1 MTNQQTPSTENKH
14 INNAQIRH
22 IKRIS
27 PFWLLPFIA
36 FCIGAIL
43 FFQIVKEQG
52 ITIRITFNN
61 GEGLVANKTQIRY
74 QGLQIG
80 VVKKVNFT
88 EDLKQVLVEANI
100 YPEAESVLRENTRFW
115 LVKPSASL
123 AGISGL
129 DALVSGNYI
138 TLQPG
143 GGDDKREFIAE
154 IESPIAQLDEGDL
167 LVRLKADDL
176 GSISEGA
183 SVYFKKIPVGKVYDY
198 RISKEDNSV
207 EIQLLINKN
216 YAHLVKEDSHFW
228 NISGINADIS
238 LSGIQVN
245 MDSLNAIV
253 QGAVAF
259 DSPKDSPKARQNQH
273 YTLYPN
279 LQAAKR
285 GLEIEITLPN
295 QPGLKAG
302 KTEVFYQNIQVGIL
316 AELSAI
322 EKTQEKMTGKLLL
335 DPSMGD
341 LLTQQSHIILHNKKF
356 SLGNL
361 TDLNNALR
369 GQYFEII
376 AGEGEPSRE
385 FVVLSESEL
394 LLKDPSNLIITL
406 TAPDTYGISAGQAV
420 YSHNL
425 PIGKVVSEQI
435 QGENVQFK
443 IAIEKQYRHLIYA
456 DTQFVA
462 ATNLDISFGIEG
474 IRIAAANP
482 EKWLQGGIRIINHK
496 QQGKAQ
502 DQYPLFKDLN
512 NAEAGITTQTLIP
525 NITLK
530 TNTLPSISEGSLV
543 LYRQYEVGKILEI
556 RPTEK
561 QFEVDVFIY
570 PKYQHLL
577 TNKSLFWVES
587 AAQIDITPKGIS
599 IQASPVARS
608 LKGAISFDNSG
619 SNKNQTLYEN
629 ELKAKSAGQI
639 ITFTADNATNLSKG
653 MPLRYMGL
661 SVGEIETVLFE
672 QKSHKILAKALINPN
687 YMGLLAKE
695 GSQFKVISPQISAGG
710 IENLSSL
717 LQPYIDVELG
727 NGKPQTQFRLQDNS
741 SSNNNK
747 FVNGLPLILESDDAT
762 NLTTGSPIMYRGI
775 EVGTIRQLELNS
787 LGDRVLI
794 HISIGKK
801 YQHLVRQNSEFWVSS
816 GYSAEMGW
824 SGIEINTGSV
834 QQLLKGGISFSTPS
848 GTVVQPQA
856 NSGQRFLLQI
866 KRPEQS
872 KHWNQGAIPVQ

>member
-1 MTNQQTPSTENKH
+1 MTNQHNNPSEKSVTQAH
-14 INNAQIRH
+14 IRH

-43 FFQIVKEQG
+43 FFQIVREQG
-52 ITIRITFNN
+52 TTIRITFSN

-88 EDLKQVLVEANI
+88 DDLKQVLVEANI

-143 GGDDKREFIAE
+143 DGEDEHEFIAE
-154 IESPIAQLDEGDL
+154 TESPIAQLDEGDL
-167 LVRLKADDL
+167 LVRLEAEDL

-198 RISKEDNSV
+198 RISKETNNV

-216 YAHLVKEDSHFW
+216 YAHLVKQDSHFW
-228 NISGINADIS
+228 NISGVQTSIGF
-238 LSGIQVN
+238 SGIQVN
-245 MDSLNAIV
+245 MESLNAIV

-259 DSPKDSPKARQNQH
+259 DSPSNSPRAQQNQR

-279 LQAAKR
+279 LQTAKR
-285 GLEIEITLPN
+285 GLEIDIIVPN
-295 QPGLKAG
+295 HSGLKVG
-302 KTEVFYQNIQVGIL
+302 KTDVFYQGVQIGTL
-316 AELSAI
+316 AELSSV
-322 EKTQEKMTGKLLL
+322 EKTQEKITGKLLI
-335 DPSMGD
+335 DPNIAD
-341 LLTQQSHIILHNKKF
+341 LLTKNSHIILRNNKLNLG
-356 SLGNL
+356 SLM
-361 TDLNNALR
+361 DLDSALR
-369 GQYFEII
+369 GQYFDLIP
-376 AGEGEPSRE
+376 AEGEPSRE
-385 FVVLSESEL
+385 FNVLSENEL
-394 LLKDPSNLIITL
+394 LLKDPDNLVITL
-406 TAPDTYGISAGQAV
+406 KAPDTYGISMGQAV
-420 YSHNL
+420 YSHHL
-425 PIGKVVSEQI
+425 PIGKVVSENI
-435 QGENVQFK
+435 QTESVEFNVV
-443 IAIEKQYRHLIYA
+443 IEKQYRHLIHA
-456 DTQFVA
+456 DTQFIA
-462 ATNLDISFGIEG
+462 ATNLDVSFGVDG
-474 IRIAAANP
+474 VRIAAAHP

-502 DQYPLFKDLN
+502 HQYPLFKDLD
-512 NAEAGITTQTLIP
+512 NAEAGITTQTLTP

-530 TNTLPSISEGSLV
+530 TNSLPSISKGSLV
-543 LYRQYEVGKILEI
+543 LYRQYEVGKILDI
-556 RPTEK
+556 RPTMK

-570 PKYQHLL
+570 PKHQHLL
-577 TNKSLFWVES
+577 TDKSLFWVES

-619 SNKNQTLYEN
+619 SGKNQTLYEN
-629 ELKAKSAGQI
+629 ELRAKSSGQV

-661 SVGEIETVLFE
+661 TVGELESISLEH
-672 QKSHKILAKALINPN
+672 KSNKILAKAFINPN

-695 GSQFKVISPQISAGG
+695 GAQFKVISPQISAGG

-727 NGKPQTQFRLQDNS
+727 NGKQQTQFRLQDNAAPT
-741 SSNNNK
+741 NNK
-747 FVNGLPLILESDDAT
+747 YNNGLPLVLETKDAA
-762 NLTTGSPIMYRGI
+762 NLTTGSPVMFRGV
-775 EVGTIRQLELNS
+775 EVGRIQQLELNS
-787 LGDRVLI
+787 LGDRVLV
-794 HISIGKK
+794 HILIGKK
-801 YQHLVRQNSEFWVSS
+801 HQHLVRQNSEFWVSS

-824 SGIEINTGSV
+824 SGLAINTGSV

-848 GTVVQPQA
+848 GTIVQPQA
-856 NSGQRFLLQI
+856 KANQRFLLQN

-872 KHWNQGAIPVQ
+872 KQWTQGAMPNE